1 MGPPLPG
8 DKCNAPN
15 WHRNWEALAPP
26 PKQIKKSYKPKD
38 SQNSQRCDFQWQK
51 HSRPFH
57 CFTFWAFPKE
67 RSQTHRQEDRSELAA
82 LLKAAAKPELE
93 GCAKRFAVM
102 QQASHTSLSTSALDP
117 TNNSAAHGWDSLYQD
132 KAQQACVVFQIFLV
146 MGNDRQIIWLRQK
159 LDWALHFSVLQFPHL
174 QTGDNITSLWR
185 GDHIALLHL

>member
-1 MGPPLPG
+1 
-8 DKCNAPN
+8 
-15 WHRNWEALAPP
+15 
-26 PKQIKKSYKPKD
+26 
-38 SQNSQRCDFQWQK
+38 
-51 HSRPFH
+51 
-57 CFTFWAFPKE
+57 
-67 RSQTHRQEDRSELAA
+67 
-82 LLKAAAKPELE
+82 
-93 GCAKRFAVM
+93 M

-117 TNNSAAHGWDSLYQD
+117 TNNSAAHGWDSLYQG